1 MLYHFTV
8 IVDPGHSW
16 LITPV
21 PILKNIKGL
30 FDQISAYSPI
40 KDNLIYLEEDCD
52 APLFINE
59 LEKAGHTINLS
70 FQNINDFDEY
80 LQNV

>member
-16 LITPV
+16 LIAPV
-21 PILKNIKGL
+21 STLKNIKGL

-40 KDNLIYLEEDCD
+40 KNNLIYLEEDCD
-52 APLFINE
+52 APVFITEMEN
-59 LEKAGHTINLS
+59 AGHTINLS